1 MTDGRGKCYN
11 TRMKKTLIAPSILS
25 GNFADMGSE
34 VKRIDTDGADF
45 VHVDVMDGVFVPN
58 LTFGFKMISDLR
70 PLTKLFFDVHL
81 MITEPIRYVE
91 RFVKSGADLV
101 SFHVEAEK
109 QIDKTI
115 ELIRSAGAKCGLAIN
130 PDTPVD
136 SFMPYIEKLDL
147 LLVMS
152 VFPGFGGQKFIE
164 GSLERVKAVKALRDK
179 YAPNALIEVDG
190 GVTVANSAS
199 IAAAGADVLVAG
211 NAVFGASDRAAAIKA
226 LRG

>member
-1 MTDGRGKCYN
+1 MS
-11 TRMKKTLIAPSILS
+11 KTLIAPSILS

-34 VKRIDTDGADF
+34 VKSVESAGGDII
-45 VHVDVMDGVFVPN
+45 HVDVMDGVFVPN

-70 PLTKLFFDVHL
+70 PLTKRFFDVHL
-81 MITEPIRYVE
+81 MIVDPVRYVE

-109 QIDKTI
+109 EVDRALDIIKA
-115 ELIRSAGAKCGLAIN
+115 AGAKCGLAIN
-130 PDTPVD
+130 PDTPVE
-136 SFMPYIEKLDL
+136 SFKPYIKKLDL

-152 VFPGFGGQKFIE
+152 VFPGFGGQKFID
-164 GSLERVKAVKALRDK
+164 GSLERIAEAKKLRDE

-190 GVTVANSAS
+190 GVTVENCKE
-199 IAAAGADVLVAG
+199 IAAAGADILVAG
-211 NAVFGASDRAAAIKA
+211 SSVFGANDRAEAIKQ